1 MYGEINIM
9 ATIYYVDSENVG
21 DSWVELLNM
30 TENTQDMFYIF
41 YTSHTQRIGYE
52 QIAYLVNAKD
62 RLKFIRCYEGNNGL
76 DFQLVSYLG
85 YELRENNGQEMVI
98 VSKDMGF
105 DSVIR
110 FWKDRGMNVKRITMS
125 RDL

>member
-1 MYGEINIM
+1 M
-9 ATIYYVDSENVG
+9 AAIYYVDSENVG

-85 YELRENNGQEMVI
+85 YELRENNGYEMVI

-110 FWKDRGMNVKRITMS
+110 FWKDRGMNVKRITMA
-125 RDL
+125 RDM